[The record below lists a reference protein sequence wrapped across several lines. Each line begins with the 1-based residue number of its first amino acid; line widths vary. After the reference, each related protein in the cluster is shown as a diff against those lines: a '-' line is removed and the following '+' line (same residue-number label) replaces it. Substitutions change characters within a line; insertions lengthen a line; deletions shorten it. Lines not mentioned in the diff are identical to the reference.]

1 MGGLVRRSSRASFA
15 AGGVSRLPKK
25 GRGLVIGRLSNPY
38 RASVPARQGAPEHR
52 GSSAMPSRWHP
63 GWTRTDERPGGTCRC
78 SSSSGHG
85 RTFPSPPHRAGS
97 RRSRMRE
104 RPRRKHGDS
113 GSSRRPSSRPSTGPT
128 AGPASRPSTTL
139 GYPCPPEPGP
149 ATASPLGPG
158 DSRTPAH
165 RAAERHPRSPTASTR
180 QPNRRASQS
189 S

>member
-15 AGGVSRLPKK
+15 AGGVFRLPKK

-63 GWTRTDERPGGTCRC
+63 RWTRTDERPGGTCRC
-78 SSSSGHG
+78 SSSW
-85 RTFPSPPHRAGS
+85 PWKDLPVSPAP

-104 RPRRKHGDS
+104 SPRRKHGDS

-180 QPNRRASQS
+180 QPNRRPSQS